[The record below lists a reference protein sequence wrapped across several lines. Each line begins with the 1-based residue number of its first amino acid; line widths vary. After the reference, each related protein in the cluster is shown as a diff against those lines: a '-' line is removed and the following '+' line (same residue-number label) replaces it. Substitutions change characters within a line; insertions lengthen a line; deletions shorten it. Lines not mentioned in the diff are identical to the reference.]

1 MTTRYVLASC
11 ILFSCLGSAASVNAA
26 LTWSNQDTRCNG
38 NQRIDYARLW
48 GLNFGT
54 DWIGICKRTKAD
66 KVSSRA
72 DGKTPSTCVQKADGS
87 VWGEWKF
94 SKHVSCKRKPVAPLT
109 WGNVGHKCEN
119 AARIEYARLWGLRP
133 GTDWTEICRRT
144 KANKI
149 SQLSDGKVP
158 SACVQKVDGSVWG
171 EWKYSNHASCTAR
184 WGNFKKDHCVDIG
197 HRQWSSRIWEQ
208 GSDPMLECGRTPA
221 VVGGQHFAKPDR
233 CKNLGAGGVWGEFDV
248 KDVSCPFWGN
258 ELRKAGLVHDDCSAV
273 NIRKHYARLWDIA
286 EGVEWNRAC
295 HAVPATIG
303 GHSRTPSR
311 CVDKGPLGMW
321 GEWLTEDKS
330 CTIDKL
336 PQDERRQAIAH
347 AKLEEIKDSIL
358 TQASFAR
365 RISENQ
371 TVSRELGNG
380 DPKRVADSVR
390 AAEGDNPPP
399 ESSFPRTITVGA
411 MVETKLIFIAGTA
424 EAGVAIDTTGRL
436 APAYAYA
443 SAGYA
448 WGPALAAGGGINIG
462 FWVCQANQIG
472 GDIWGWTFGLDD
484 IALAAAKKNPFGK
497 GANVAVGLWFSYPD
511 EDDPNSQDKFQGF
524 TITPG
529 FGVGA
534 DFAGLIYTTTAID
547 GDETVTCDGRPAR

>member
-233 CKNLGAGGVWGEFDV
+233 CKNLGAGGVCASSTSRTYPVPSGAMNCARR
-248 KDVSCPFWGN
+248 VSCTTIAQ
-258 ELRKAGLVHDDCSAV
+258 RSTSASTTPACGTLPKV
-273 NIRKHYARLWDIA
+273 WSGTVPVMPYPQPLADIA
-286 EGVEWNRAC
+286 EHLRAVSTRDHWACGV
-295 HAVPATIG
+295 
-303 GHSRTPSR
+303 
-311 CVDKGPLGMW
+311 
-321 GEWLTEDKS
+321 
-330 CTIDKL
+330 
-336 PQDERRQAIAH
+336 
-347 AKLEEIKDSIL
+347 
-358 TQASFAR
+358 
-365 RISENQ
+365 
-371 TVSRELGNG
+371 NG
-380 DPKRVADSVR
+380 
-390 AAEGDNPPP
+390 
-399 ESSFPRTITVGA
+399 
-411 MVETKLIFIAGTA
+411 
-424 EAGVAIDTTGRL
+424 
-436 APAYAYA
+436 
-443 SAGYA
+443 
-448 WGPALAAGGGINIG
+448 
-462 FWVCQANQIG
+462 
-472 GDIWGWTFGLDD
+472 
-484 IALAAAKKNPFGK
+484 
-497 GANVAVGLWFSYPD
+497 
-511 EDDPNSQDKFQGF
+511 
-524 TITPG
+524 
-529 FGVGA
+529 
-534 DFAGLIYTTTAID
+534 
-547 GDETVTCDGRPAR
+547 